1 VGSRGV
7 AGWCLGGVSPTGVE
21 PGGGAVGYCFVP
33 AVLESGEEAVFDFGG
48 DVGVDSLDLVLE
60 GVAEAAGLGD
70 VGDGVGDHPGFV
82 AVAKAVEG

>member
-1 VGSRGV
+1 
-7 AGWCLGGVSPTGVE
+7 
-21 PGGGAVGYCFVP
+21 
-33 AVLESGEEAVFDFGG
+33 LESGEEAVFDFGG
-48 DVGVDSLDLVLE
+48 DVGVDGLDFVLE